1 VSSVV
6 DPFGGSFFMEALTD
20 EVEAKAYE
28 LIQKI
33 DQMGGAV
40 SAIEKGFI
48 QEEIAQSS
56 YQYQKNIESK
66 EKIIVGVNEFV
77 TQGEVSEP
85 VFRIDESIR
94 DIQSAKLKKLKEE
107 RHQVEVAQ
115 ALLEVQSAAR
125 DDRNMM
131 PFVIDAVEKKATLG
145 EISNSLR
152 EIYGE
157 YNG

>member
-1 VSSVV
+1 
-6 DPFGGSFFMEALTD
+6 
-20 EVEAKAYE
+20 
-28 LIQKI
+28 
-33 DQMGGAV
+33 
-40 SAIEKGFI
+40 
-48 QEEIAQSS
+48 
-56 YQYQKNIESK
+56 
-66 EKIIVGVNEFV
+66 VGVNEFV

-107 RHQVEVAQ
+107 RHQVDVAQ